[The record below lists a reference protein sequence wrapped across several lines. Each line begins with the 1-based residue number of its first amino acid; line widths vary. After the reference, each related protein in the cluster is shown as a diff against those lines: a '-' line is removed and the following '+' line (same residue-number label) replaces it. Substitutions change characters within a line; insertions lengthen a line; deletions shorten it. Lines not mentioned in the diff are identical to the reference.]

1 MRLREGWAPAPEFDE
16 DHPEELSYRPF
27 PIAPLL
33 TQSASAD
40 DEALVKIVHPNL
52 ERTLDLLDD
61 KQIVLPMRLR
71 PGDQVSEVLW
81 AQQFQGSAVD
91 FRAHETDPARR
102 GGQRPHLAPGQDDGA
117 LSGRVCC
124 GFLRPGGTQPFDQAT
139 LMRRPSSRKSLARG
153 EVARQASP
161 TVR

>member
-1 MRLREGWAPAPEFDE
+1 MVLKKETQVASLDPGVLDLSKPSLKNAQPEGWAPAPEFDE

-27 PIAPLL
+27 PVAPLL

-71 PGDQVSEVLW
+71 PGDQIAEVLW
-81 AQQFQGSAVD
+81 AQQFRGNAVD
-91 FRAHETDPARR
+91 FRRTKPTPRR
-102 GGQRPHLAPGQDDGA
+102 ATGLTSRTVKTT
-117 LSGRVCC
+117 GR
-124 GFLRPGGTQPFDQAT
+124 
-139 LMRRPSSRKSLARG
+139 
-153 EVARQASP
+153 
-161 TVR
+161 